1 MRRTVE
7 TSGFAAPSDRPL
19 GDGRRN
25 AAFAALIA
33 TVALA
38 LGTVVAV
45 TVMTV
50 GIAHADGF
58 GTVIDDEAGVFV
70 AALLLGAVFIG
81 FSGLSMLP
89 PRGKAKK

>member
-1 MRRTVE
+1 MRSPIENT
-7 TSGFAAPSDRPL
+7 GFSAPSDRPL
-19 GDGRRN
+19 GEGRRH

-38 LGTVVAV
+38 LCTVVAV

-58 GTVIDDEAGVFV
+58 GTVIDDEAGVFA
-70 AALLLGAVFIG
+70 AALLLGVIFIG

-89 PRGKAKK
+89 PRGRAKK